1 MTPIFLASKGGILGP
16 IASLLGIIMDGIFT
30 VMSGIGIVNIGI
42 CIIIFTIITRLLMI
56 PLSYKQAKSQ
66 KIMAVIQPQ
75 ISLIQQKYKGK
86 ENDQQA
92 MMMQNAEIKAVYE
105 RYGTSM
111 TGGCLQLAIQ
121 FPIILAL
128 YRVIQ
133 FIPTYVH
140 GVGHYFEEIVSALG
154 TNAVGMVNEFAQSS
168 EALSRVMTNARITD
182 KTIASADQIT
192 DFLYYLNPSQWSQF
206 IDFISSPQ
214 AQGGAPRVAQNLV
227 DTVITPNMN
236 TIMEMN
242 SFLGINLAASPSSY
256 GLTDIRAWIIPV
268 LAGLSQFLAS
278 KITTRSTAAAG
289 DPSSEQMMKTMNIMM
304 PLISVWFCFSISSGV
319 GIYWIASAVIMGI
332 TQYLLNRHMNN
343 VNVDEIIKKN
353 LDKTNKKRAKKGLPP
368 INEKTQEEAI
378 KKMQLKLEKE
388 EKKRQQQLDA
398 TKSRI
403 DDANSYYK
411 TDTIADR
418 ARMVQQYNEKHDKKR

>member
-1 MTPIFLASKGGILGP
+1 MGL
-16 IASLLGIIMDGIFT
+16 IADLLGYIMDGIFYIMNT
-30 VMSGIGIVNIGI
+30 FGVVNIGV
-42 CIIIFTIITRLLMI
+42 CIIIFTIVTRILMM

-121 FPIILAL
+121 LPIIFAL
-128 YRVIQ
+128 YRVILN
-133 FIPTYVH
+133 IPAY
-140 GVGHYFEEIVSALG
+140 VSAVRVYFDQIVTAIG
-154 TNAVGMVNEFAQSS
+154 GATAIEKVNEFAHSS
-168 EALSRVMTNARITD
+168 ETFTKLLSSARIGEN
-182 KTIASADQIT
+182 IT
-192 DFLYYLNPSQWSQF
+192 TTNHIIDFLYYLNPSQWNKFVDYIGNNGISQAV
-206 IDFISSPQ
+206 IDSTI
-214 AQGGAPRVAQNLV
+214 V
-227 DTVITPNMN
+227 PNMN
-236 TIMEMN
+236 TIIDMN

-256 GLTDIRAWIIPV
+256 GFSDIRCWIIPV
-268 LAGLSQFLAS
+268 LAGLAQYLAS
-278 KITTRSTAAAG
+278 KITMKSTAATG
-289 DPSSEQMMKTMNIMM
+289 DKNSAQMMSTMNIMM

-319 GIYWIASAVIMGI
+319 GIYWIASSVIMGL
-332 TQYLLNRHMNN
+332 TQYLLNSHMNR
-343 VNVDEIIKKN
+343 VNVDDLIAKN
-353 LDKTNKKRAKKGLPP
+353 LEKANKKRAKKGLPP
-368 INEKTQEEAI
+368 INEKSQEDQL
-378 KKMQLKLEKE
+378 KKMQLKMQREE
-388 EKKRQQQLDA
+388 EKRAKQLED

-411 TDTIADR
+411 TGSIAER

>member
-1 MTPIFLASKGGILGP
+1 MTPIFLTRQGGPLGL
-16 IASLLGIIMDGIFT
+16 IADLLGYIMDGIFYIMNT
-30 VMSGIGIVNIGI
+30 FGVVNIGV
-42 CIIIFTIITRLLMI
+42 CIIIFTIVTRILMM

-121 FPIILAL
+121 LPIIFAL
-128 YRVIQ
+128 YRVILN
-133 FIPTYVH
+133 IPAY
-140 GVGHYFEEIVSALG
+140 VSAVRVCFDQIVTAIG
-154 TNAVGMVNEFAQSS
+154 GATAIEKVNEFAHSS
-168 EALSRVMTNARITD
+168 ETFTKLLSSARIGEN
-182 KTIASADQIT
+182 IT
-192 DFLYYLNPSQWSQF
+192 TTNHIIDFLYYLNPSQWNQFVDYIGNNGISQAV
-206 IDFISSPQ
+206 IDSTI
-214 AQGGAPRVAQNLV
+214 V
-227 DTVITPNMN
+227 PNMN
-236 TIMEMN
+236 TIIDMN

-256 GLTDIRAWIIPV
+256 GFSDIRCWIIPV
-268 LAGLSQFLAS
+268 LAGLAQYLAS
-278 KITTRSTAAAG
+278 KITMKSTAATG
-289 DPSSEQMMKTMNIMM
+289 DKNSAQMMSTMNIMM

-319 GIYWIASAVIMGI
+319 GIYWIASSVIMGL
-332 TQYLLNRHMNN
+332 TQYLLNSHMNR
-343 VNVDEIIKKN
+343 VNVDDLIAKN
-353 LDKTNKKRAKKGLPP
+353 LEKANKKRAKKGLPP
-368 INEKTQEEAI
+368 INEKSQEDQL
-378 KKMQLKLEKE
+378 KKMQLKMQREE
-388 EKKRQQQLDA
+388 EKRAKQLED

-411 TDTIADR
+411 TGSIAER

>member
-1 MTPIFLASKGGILGP
+1 MTPIFLTRQGGPLGL
-16 IASLLGIIMDGIFT
+16 IADLLGYIMDGIFYIMNT
-30 VMSGIGIVNIGI
+30 FGVVNIGV
-42 CIIIFTIITRLLMI
+42 CIIIFTIVTRILMM

-121 FPIILAL
+121 LPIIFAL
-128 YRVIQ
+128 YRVILN
-133 FIPTYVH
+133 IPAY
-140 GVGHYFEEIVSALG
+140 VSAVRVYFDQIVTAIG
-154 TNAVGMVNEFAQSS
+154 GATAIEKVNEFAHSS
-168 EALSRVMTNARITD
+168 ETFTKLLSSARIGEN
-182 KTIASADQIT
+182 IT
-192 DFLYYLNPSQWSQF
+192 TTNHIIDFLYYLNPSQWNQFVDYIGNNGISQAV
-206 IDFISSPQ
+206 IDSTI
-214 AQGGAPRVAQNLV
+214 V
-227 DTVITPNMN
+227 PNMN
-236 TIMEMN
+236 TIIDMN

-256 GLTDIRAWIIPV
+256 GFSDIRCWIIPV
-268 LAGLSQFLAS
+268 LAGLAQYLAS
-278 KITTRSTAAAG
+278 KITMKSTAATG
-289 DPSSEQMMKTMNIMM
+289 DKNSAQMMSTMNIMM

-319 GIYWIASAVIMGI
+319 GIYWIASSVIMGL
-332 TQYLLNRHMNN
+332 TQYLLNSHMNR
-343 VNVDEIIKKN
+343 VNVDDLIAKN
-353 LDKTNKKRAKKGLPP
+353 LEKANKKRAKKGLPP
-368 INEKTQEEAI
+368 INEKSQEDQL
-378 KKMQLKLEKE
+378 KKMQLKMQREE
-388 EKKRQQQLDA
+388 EKRAKQLED

-411 TDTIADR
+411 TGSIAER

>member
-1 MTPIFLASKGGILGP
+1 MTPIFLTRQGGPLGL
-16 IASLLGIIMDGIFT
+16 IADLLGYIMDGIFYIMNT
-30 VMSGIGIVNIGI
+30 FGVVNIGV
-42 CIIIFTIITRLLMI
+42 CIIIFTIVTRILMM

-121 FPIILAL
+121 LPIIFAL
-128 YRVIQ
+128 YRVILN
-133 FIPTYVH
+133 IPAY
-140 GVGHYFEEIVSALG
+140 VSAVRVYFDQIVTAIG
-154 TNAVGMVNEFAQSS
+154 GATAIEKVNEFAHSS
-168 EALSRVMTNARITD
+168 ETFTKLLSSARIGEN
-182 KTIASADQIT
+182 IT
-192 DFLYYLNPSQWSQF
+192 TTNHIIDFLYYLNPSQWNKFVDYIGNNGISQAV
-206 IDFISSPQ
+206 IDSTI
-214 AQGGAPRVAQNLV
+214 V
-227 DTVITPNMN
+227 PNMN
-236 TIMEMN
+236 TIIDMN

-256 GLTDIRAWIIPV
+256 GFSDIRCWIIPV
-268 LAGLSQFLAS
+268 LAGLAQYLAS
-278 KITTRSTAAAG
+278 KITMKSTAATG
-289 DPSSEQMMKTMNIMM
+289 DKNSAQMMSTMNIMM

-319 GIYWIASAVIMGI
+319 GIYWIASSVIMGL
-332 TQYLLNRHMNN
+332 TQYLLNSHMNR
-343 VNVDEIIKKN
+343 VNVDDLIAKN
-353 LDKTNKKRAKKGLPP
+353 LEKANKKRAKKGLPP
-368 INEKTQEEAI
+368 INEKSQEDQL
-378 KKMQLKLEKE
+378 KKMQLKMQREE
-388 EKKRQQQLDA
+388 EKRAKQLED

-411 TDTIADR
+411 TGSIAER